1 MLAAEMNELHVA
13 HTHEL
18 QGGTMSRRTI
28 ITLVAA
34 VATAAV
40 FTGSASGMARADNGA
55 YGTAPEM
62 EWVSNGNGGV
72 KAVPV
77 LEASNIP
84 YLSHGVGI
92 TREVPGIT
100 TEIPYLSHGVGITRQ
115 APQQGMPIFR
125 DTADGATLARG
136 SSVDV
141 SLASRD
147 IADGATLA
155 RGSSV
160 EVSLASSSSVDWSE
174 VAMGFGFGLALALIG
189 ALSLLTLRNRTLRTQ

>member
-13 HTHEL
+13 DTNEL

-28 ITLVAA
+28 ITFVAA

-55 YGTAPEM
+55 YGTAPKM
-62 EWVSNGNGGV
+62 EWVSNGHGGV
-72 KAVPV
+72 KAVPA

-84 YLSHGVGI
+84 YLSHGFGI
-92 TREVPGIT
+92 TREAPAIRQNSV
-100 TEIPYLSHGVGITRQ
+100 EIPYLSHGFGITRE
-115 APQQGMPIFR
+115 APQQSTPIFR
-125 DTADGATLARG
+125 DT
-136 SSVDV
+136 
-141 SLASRD
+141 
-147 IADGATLA
+147 ADGATLA

-174 VAMGFGFGLALALIG
+174 VAMGFGFGLVLAVIG
-189 ALSLLTLRNRTLRTQ
+189 ALSLLTVRQRTLRTQ

>member
-1 MLAAEMNELHVA
+1 MNELHVA
-13 HTHEL
+13 HMNEL

-55 YGTAPEM
+55 YGTAPKM
-62 EWVSNGNGGV
+62 EWVSNGHGGV
-72 KAVPV
+72 KAVPA

-92 TREVPGIT
+92 TREVPGVT
-100 TEIPYLSHGVGITRQ
+100 TEIPYLSHGFGITRQ
-115 APQQGMPIFR
+115 APQQSTPIFR
-125 DTADGATLARG
+125 DT
-136 SSVDV
+136 
-141 SLASRD
+141 
-147 IADGATLA
+147 ADGATLA

-174 VAMGFGFGLALALIG
+174 VAMGFGFGLALAVIG
-189 ALSLLTLRNRTLRTQ
+189 ALSLLTLRERTLRTQ